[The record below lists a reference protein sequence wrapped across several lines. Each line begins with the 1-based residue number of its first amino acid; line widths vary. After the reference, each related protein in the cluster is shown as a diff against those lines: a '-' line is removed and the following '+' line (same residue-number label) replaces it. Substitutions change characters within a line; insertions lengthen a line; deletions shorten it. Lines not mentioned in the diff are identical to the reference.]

1 MKYNIYGKR
10 NILGPLWLLT
20 LEMTHYNIYYIC
32 DNYFLD
38 CFL

>member
-20 LEMTHYNIYYIC
+20 LEMTHYIYYIC